1 MMFAGSVQSSV
12 CHLVN
17 GNGRSTVCGLRVS
30 SHISEARLAGR
41 LHLLKARPLD
51 CRVCK
56 HCTRIVN
63 QSETAA
69 RAELDKPFSQ
79 ML

>member
-41 LHLLKARPLD
+41 LHLLKTRPLD

-56 HCTRIVN
+56 HCARMAN
-63 QSETAA
+63 QAESAT
-69 RAELDKPFSQ
+69 RAELDNPFSA